1 MTYKDIISYLWP
13 FTLKK
18 YHSKISGEISIHL
31 INGKRTV
38 DTTKSNYSFGTL
50 QKILKKAL
58 LAIAFDATTKSIL
71 ILGLGAGSIVETI
84 RKDFHSD
91 AEMTVVEVDP
101 TMVQIAENEFL
112 IREYK
117 HIHIVTCDAYEYVKT
132 CSQQFDLIIVD
143 IFIIDTIPE
152 VFTQEAFLHQIAALV
167 LEQGQLIYNTMRS
180 TMTDEGF
187 LTIQKSLAAANMQ
200 VNTLEKVAWTN
211 DLILAKKNKSSS

>member
-1 MTYKDIISYLWP
+1 MIVKPLKYGFIILFLKMVKNGLLFFMAIGVFFLLVAFVTKNGQKDNFENAKEMIVMRNIA
-13 FTLKK
+13 
-18 YHSKISGEISIHL
+18 H
-31 INGKRTV
+31 
-38 DTTKSNYSFGTL
+38 
-50 QKILKKAL
+50 QILRY
-58 LAIAFDATTKSIL
+58 
-71 ILGLGAGSIVETI
+71 AGDSTSRIMPV
-84 RKDFHSD
+84 H
-91 AEMTVVEVDP
+91 
-101 TMVQIAENEFL
+101 QIAENEFL

-143 IFIIDTIPE
+143 IFVIDTIPE
-152 VFTQEAFLHQIAALV
+152 VFTQEAFLHQLAALV

-187 LTIQKSLAAANMQ
+187 LTIQKSLSAANMQ

>member
-1 MTYKDIISYLWP
+1 M
-13 FTLKK
+13 
-18 YHSKISGEISIHL
+18 

-101 TMVQIAENEFL
+101 TMVQSAENEFL

-117 HIHIVTCDAYEYVKT
+117 HIHIVTCDA
-132 CSQQFDLIIVD
+132 
-143 IFIIDTIPE
+143 
-152 VFTQEAFLHQIAALV
+152 
-167 LEQGQLIYNTMRS
+167 
-180 TMTDEGF
+180 
-187 LTIQKSLAAANMQ
+187 
-200 VNTLEKVAWTN
+200 
-211 DLILAKKNKSSS
+211 